1 MNAMMNK
8 STPKWKRAKHKRW
21 NVNQLFRI
29 SSISSEMYIKVK
41 VIYFSFQLH
50 TYTSEKIT
58 KIVRVFKRNGTWHE
72 FRKIL
77 RAKMNNIFLFI
88 MIIANVA
95 HWKKPIRKAVSKNCH
110 FFQCTEQLR
119 IQNHPYNCVLN
130 KKKLSA
136 RVPRH
141 RHSQKWKWK

>member
-1 MNAMMNK
+1 
-8 STPKWKRAKHKRW
+8 
-21 NVNQLFRI
+21 
-29 SSISSEMYIKVK
+29 MYIKVK

-50 TYTSEKIT
+50 IYTSKQIT

-95 HWKKPIRKAVSKNCH
+95 HWKKNQLEKPFLKIAI
-110 FFQCTEQLR
+110 FF
-119 IQNHPYNCVLN
+119 NALN
-130 KKKLSA
+130 NYEYKIIHTI
-136 RVPRH
+136 VY
-141 RHSQKWKWK
+141 

>member
-1 MNAMMNK
+1 MQWWINRHLNG
-8 STPKWKRAKHKRW
+8 
-21 NVNQLFRI
+21 NVLNTSVGMWINCLESAQFRRKC
-29 SSISSEMYIKVK
+29 YIKVK

-50 TYTSEKIT
+50 IYTSKQIT